1 MTAETRAVLETLG
14 RALVRLRSAV
24 EQPKTE
30 WTRDSAI
37 QRFEFTFELAW
48 KAVAR
53 VAREEGIE
61 CPSPRTAFR
70 TALKLGWITDDENW
84 LTMLDD
90 RNRASHT
97 YNEATAED
105 LYSRL
110 RAHLAALTG
119 LHARLTEVA
128 GL

>member
-1 MTAETRAVLETLG
+1 MTPETRAGVDTLG
-14 RALVRLRSAV
+14 RALVRLRSAM

-53 VAREEGIE
+53 MAREEGIE
-61 CPSPRTAFR
+61 CLSPRTALR
-70 TALKLGWITDDENW
+70 TALKLGWIADDENW

-90 RNRASHT
+90 RNRTRHT
-97 YNEATAED
+97 YNEAIAED

-110 RAHLAALTG
+110 RAHLTALKG

-128 GL
+128 GR

>member
-1 MTAETRAVLETLG
+1 MSDVSRAGVETLA
-14 RALVRLRSAV
+14 RALARLRSAL

-53 VAREEGIE
+53 LAQEEGIE
-61 CPSPRTAFR
+61 SLSPRAALK
-70 TALKLGWITDDENW
+70 TALKLGWIDDDENW

-90 RNRASHT
+90 RNRTSHT
-97 YNEATAED
+97 YNEAIAEE

-110 RAHLAALTG
+110 RGHLDALTG
-119 LHARLTEVA
+119 LHARLDDQ
-128 GL
+128 LRR

>member
-1 MTAETRAVLETLG
+1 MTAEARAVVETLG
-14 RALVRLRSAV
+14 RALVRLRAAV
-24 EQPKTE
+24 EEPKTE

-53 VAREEGIE
+53 LAREEGIE
-61 CPSPRTAFR
+61 CPSPRTALR
-70 TALKLGWITDDENW
+70 TALRLGWIADDEIW

-90 RNRASHT
+90 RNRTSHT
-97 YNEATAED
+97 YNEAVAEE

-110 RAHLAALTG
+110 RAHLTALTG
-119 LHARLTEVA
+119 LHARLTEVS
-128 GL
+128 GR

>member
-1 MTAETRAVLETLG
+1 MTPEARAVVDTLG
-14 RALVRLRSAV
+14 RALVRLRSAM

-90 RNRASHT
+90 RNRTSHT

-119 LHARLTEVA
+119 LHSRLTEVA

>member
-1 MTAETRAVLETLG
+1 M
-14 RALVRLRSAV
+14 RLRSAV

-53 VAREEGIE
+53 LAQEEGIE
-61 CPSPRTAFR
+61 SLSPRAALK
-70 TALKLGWITDDENW
+70 TALKLGWVADDENW

-90 RNRASHT
+90 RYRTSHT
-97 YNEATAED
+97 YNEATAEEFTRG
-105 LYSRL
+105 S
-110 RAHLAALTG
+110 
-119 LHARLTEVA
+119 VA
-128 GL
+128 TSQH

>member
-1 MTAETRAVLETLG
+1 VTVEAGAVLDTLG

-48 KAVAR
+48 RAVAR
-53 VAREEGIE
+53 LAREEGIE
-61 CPSPRTAFR
+61 CPSPRAALK
-70 TALKLGWITDDENW
+70 TALKLGWIADDENW

-90 RNRASHT
+90 RNRTSHT

-105 LYSRL
+105 LYTRL
-110 RAHLAALTG
+110 RSHLVALTG
-119 LHARLTEVA
+119 LHAGLTEVA
-128 GL
+128 RR

>member
-119 LHARLTEVA
+119 LDARLTEVA

>member
-1 MTAETRAVLETLG
+1 VTAEARAVVETLG
-14 RALVRLRSAV
+14 RALVRLRAAV
-24 EQPKTE
+24 EEPKTE

-53 VAREEGIE
+53 LAREEGIE
-61 CPSPRTAFR
+61 CPSPRTALR
-70 TALKLGWITDDENW
+70 TALRLGWIADDEIW

-90 RNRASHT
+90 RNRTSHT
-97 YNEATAED
+97 YNEAVAEE

-110 RAHLAALTG
+110 RAHLTALTG
-119 LHARLTEVA
+119 LHARLTEVS
-128 GL
+128 GR